1 MLSYLRIKK
10 LAIIDL
16 LEVEFAIGFNILT
29 GETGAGKSIIVD
41 SLSLL
46 LGAKAS
52 ADLVRSGEQRG
63 SVEAAFDISNNEY
76 AQNKLKELNLNGDDR
91 EIIIRR
97 RISSSGRSQA
107 YINNQLVPIKDLKAI
122 GQKLVDIHG
131 QHEHQ
136 ELLYSSNHLDL
147 LDNFAHNDV
156 LRKELKK
163 SYQNI
168 KTNLG
173 YLEAAR
179 IDEREKSQKIDLL
192 SFQINEINKARLTPG
207 EDKRLE
213 EEKRLLANAEK
224 LHQLS
229 IEALQLIQEK
239 EKAIS
244 PQLIKLIRALKG
256 LAEID
261 QKFQPFQQ
269 SLEENKYLFEDLA
282 SFLRDYQQKIA
293 FDPQRLSQI
302 EDRLL
307 EINRL
312 KKKYGDS
319 IEEILA
325 YQERANNELNLISLD
340 EEKQKKLLEELEK
353 EYDLYI
359 NKAEQLSYKRKDDSK
374 ILKEKMEK
382 ELKELAMEKA
392 SFALV
397 FSPQPTLNPHAAM
410 EEIKQIIGEKGIDK
424 LEFFISPNV
433 GEELKPLAKIAS
445 GGELSRMMLALK
457 TAAAAKEV
465 FKTLIF
471 DEIDIGIGGKVAE
484 AIGRKLNAL
493 AANQQIICITHLPQ
507 IAAFAQHHYLVEKKV
522 RKKRTTTTILKLKT
536 SDRVDEIARM
546 LGGATITETTKKH
559 ARELLQQSNI
569 ILADF

>member
-16 LEVEFAIGFNILT
+16 LEVEFAPGFNILT

-46 LGAKAS
+46 LGSKAS
-52 ADLVRSGEQRG
+52 TDLIRSGAQKG
-63 SVEAAFDISNNEY
+63 SVEGVFDISNNEY
-76 AQNKLKELNLNGDDR
+76 AQNKLNELNLNGDDK

-97 RISSSGRSQA
+97 KLSLSGRSQA
-107 YINNQLVPIKDLKAI
+107 YINNQLVPIKELKAI

-136 ELLYSSNHLDL
+136 ELLYSPNHLDL
-147 LDNFAHNDV
+147 LDNFAHNST
-156 LRKELKK
+156 LRKELKGT
-163 SYQNI
+163 YQNI
-168 KTNLG
+168 KTILR
-173 YLEAAR
+173 YLEVAR
-179 IDEREKSQKIDLL
+179 IDERDKSQRIDLL
-192 SFQINEINKARLTPG
+192 NFQINEINQARLTPR
-207 EDKRLE
+207 EDKKLE

-229 IEALQLIQEK
+229 IEALRVIQEK
-239 EKAIS
+239 ENAIS
-244 PQLIKLIRALKG
+244 PQILKLIKALKG

-269 SLEENKYLFEDLA
+269 NLEESKYLFEDLA

-293 FDPQRLSQI
+293 FDPERLSQI

-312 KKKYGDS
+312 KKKYGDT
-319 IEEILA
+319 IEDILA
-325 YQERANNELNLISLD
+325 YQEKVSHELDLITLD
-340 EEKQKKLLEELEK
+340 EEKEKKLLEELKKDYSQYITKAK
-353 EYDLYI
+353 EI
-359 NKAEQLSYKRKDDSK
+359 SVKRKADSK
-374 ILKEKMEK
+374 ALKEKMEK

-392 SFALV
+392 CFALV
-397 FSPQPTLNPHAAM
+397 FSPNPALNPYADIKD
-410 EEIKQIIGEKGIDK
+410 IKQIIGEKGIDK

-445 GGELSRMMLALK
+445 GGELSRIMLALK
-457 TAAAAKEV
+457 TAASAKEI

-484 AIGRKLNAL
+484 AIGRKLKAL
-493 AANQQIICITHLPQ
+493 AENQQIICITHLPQ

-522 RKKRTTTTILKLKT
+522 RKKRTTTTIFKLKRA
-536 SDRVDEIARM
+536 DRIEEIARM
-546 LGGATITETTKKH
+546 LGGVTITETTKKH
-559 ARELLQQSNI
+559 ARELLQQSSI
-569 ILADF
+569 